1 MTESEKFQ
9 LEAEEK
15 GRLARK
21 QQDEIDLRARQID
34 KLHQEI
40 DFYEHEMLKYEREQQ
55 DLFNRASQAAAQ
67 EHDDE
72 KRRQRQHAIDA
83 ARSLAHNN

>member
-1 MTESEKFQ
+1 MTDSERFQ
-9 LEAEEK
+9 LEAEER

-40 DFYEHEMLKYEREQQ
+40 DFYEQEMRKYQHEQQ
-55 DLFNRASQAAAQ
+55 DWFDRASHAAAQ
-67 EHDDE
+67 EHDED
-72 KRRQRQHAIDA
+72 KRRHRQMAIDA

>member
-1 MTESEKFQ
+1 MTDSERYQ
-9 LEAEEK
+9 LEAEER

-21 QQDEIDLRARQID
+21 QQDEIDLRAGQID

-40 DFYEHEMLKYEREQQ
+40 DFFEQEMLKYEREQQ
-55 DLFNRASQAAAQ
+55 DWFNRASQAASQ

-72 KRRQRQHAIDA
+72 KRKQRQRAIDA
-83 ARSLAHNN
+83 ARALAHNN